1 MAHLYIYI
9 DGLPGF
15 TVLKT
20 GDFPWQTVSHN
31 QRVAMEQL
39 GNPSSIRCME
49 HDVILMF
56 ALMAVRHRCSNVVM
70 ILVVQWHGVLF
81 LSASQSTI
89 LFNKQPR
96 VN

>member
-1 MAHLYIYI
+1 MVRWPI

-20 GDFPWQTVSHN
+20 GDFPWLCQITRGYIEH
-31 QRVAMEQL
+31 L
-39 GNPSSIRCME
+39 GNPSSSIRCLE

-56 ALMAVRHRCSNVVM
+56 ASMAVRHLCSNAVM

-89 LFNKQPR
+89 LFNIIQQKT
-96 VN
+96 